1 MKCIEFVPSELSEK
15 QWISYFKSRERIN
28 IGMNPDDPLPSRDG
42 RRAYML
48 NPNPNYH
55 LSWWQA
61 LEGKDKVVGMGGVWW
76 ATEESPAFQEEKDVA
91 YADMILESKY
101 RTEEN
106 QFNFLQHLVSK
117 AIEIGKS
124 TFIIET
130 RGEHQY
136 SFLSKLGGTIISDRA
151 TNRLA
156 IKNVDMTMIKQWCEE
171 GPQRAP
177 GVTLERF
184 RSVPEKEID
193 QFVILYTET
202 WNQAP
207 LEDVSPEFITT
218 PESRRTM
225 ERYFEEQNETWTT
238 VVSRESNG
246 AISGLTEI
254 WHNPNAEYFI
264 EQGLTGVSEKYRG
277 RGLGKWLKAE
287 MFRFIVETYPQASII
302 QTGNANSN
310 KPMLSINEKM
320 GFKQYRKMWIVSF
333 DTEKILD
340 LLNEI

>member
-1 MKCIEFVPSELSEK
+1 MKYVEFVPSEFSEE
-15 QWISYFKSRERIN
+15 QWISYFESRERVHA
-28 IGMNPDDPLPSRDG
+28 GMNPDDPLPSREG

-61 LEGKDKVVGMGGVWW
+61 LEDNDRVVGMGGVWW
-76 ATEESPAFQEEKDVA
+76 ATEESPAHQEEEEVA

-106 QFNFLQHLVSK
+106 QYGFLRHLANK

-136 SFLSKLGGTIISDRA
+136 SFLSRLGGTIVSDRA
-151 TNRLA
+151 TNRLV
-156 IKNVDMTMIKQWCEE
+156 IKDVDMTLIKQWCEE
-171 GPQRAP
+171 GTRRAP

-184 RSVPEKEID
+184 KAVPEKDLD
-193 QFVILYTET
+193 QFVRLYTET

-207 LEDVSPEFITT
+207 LEDVAPEFITT
-218 PESRRTM
+218 RESRRNM

-238 VVSRESNG
+238 IVSREPDET
-246 AISGLTEI
+246 ISGLTEI
-254 WHNPNAEYFI
+254 WHSSNADYFI
-264 EQGLTGVSEKYRG
+264 EQGLTGVSTKYRG
-277 RGLGKWLKAE
+277 KGLGKWLKAE
-287 MFRFIVETYPQASII
+287 MFRFIVETYPQASVIEA
-302 QTGNANSN
+302 GNANSN

-320 GFKQYRKMWIVSF
+320 GFKQHRKMWIMSF
-333 DTEKILD
+333 DAEKLLS
-340 LLNEI
+340 LLNEM